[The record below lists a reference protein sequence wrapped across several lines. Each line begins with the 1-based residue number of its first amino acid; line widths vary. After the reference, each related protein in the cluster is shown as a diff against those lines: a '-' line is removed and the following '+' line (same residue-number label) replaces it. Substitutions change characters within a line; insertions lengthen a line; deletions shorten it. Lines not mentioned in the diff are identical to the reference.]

1 MYIDAKMSI
10 QYCIAFFM
18 MMHLEGKSVLIV
30 NLENDDCWVWLL
42 EHSSVLKTLYQEK
55 ILNLKMMYGLILLLY
70 SVPDFLMN
78 ISCLV
83 DLE

>member
-30 NLENDDCWVWLL
+30 NLENDDC
-42 EHSSVLKTLYQEK
+42 
-55 ILNLKMMYGLILLLY
+55 
-70 SVPDFLMN
+70 
-78 ISCLV
+78 
-83 DLE
+83 